1 MAQLGARFHG
11 MEEVVGSNPTRSTN
25 LKSFAIN
32 VRTLQ
37 RSLTLWRM
45 REGNSSRLSRPSE
58 LQVPL
63 PLLPRSL
70 PCH

>member
-1 MAQLGARFHG
+1 
-11 MEEVVGSNPTRSTN
+11 
-25 LKSFAIN
+25 

-45 REGNSSRLSRPSE
+45 REGNSSPLSRPSE

-63 PLLPRSL
+63 PFLPRSL